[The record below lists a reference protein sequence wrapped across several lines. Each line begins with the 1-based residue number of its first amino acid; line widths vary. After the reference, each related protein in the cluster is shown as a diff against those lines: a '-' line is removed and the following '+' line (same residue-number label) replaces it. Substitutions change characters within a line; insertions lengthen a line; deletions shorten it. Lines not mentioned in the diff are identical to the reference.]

1 MSNDIASSS
10 DDSNNLNDEEND
22 EEKDETAATNESEV
36 VTDRFNNLKSILIYA
51 VFLFAKITCFIL
63 INANILFFLTY
74 LFERI
79 YYKKFT
85 IGNMDK
91 KKRMVDDYNTYLD
104 ATFPSDRTQ
113 APFKNVK
120 NGFKENKLLTCPID
134 YAKKAKEDAIA
145 KAAIAKAD
153 ALSKKSASGPTPNFD
168 CKTGNAGSQKCPPAA
183 GVVGAALPVVGAG
196 ALPAGAALPGALP
209 VPGGAAV
216 AGASDVV
223 GAAAAVPL
231 AGALPVPGG
240 AAQPGAAP
248 PAAQAGGQKGGI
260 GANIIKNI
268 NELSKKLMEGVKPV
282 NKVKKTIADLYAEKN
297 NPAGDDGDGGGGGA
311 GEYEAGLA
319 DEIDKGD
326 GTADR
331 ECKDTRSK
339 VIDLTSCEKLEC
351 KGEFPYNTPTPNN
364 MFGDYLR
371 IRLACIGKTQIAI
384 NNKIKNTIKS
394 FNNLLPPVCYCTKEE
409 TDYISGKDP
418 VYLQNP
424 KTGEYNIE
432 FTKEL
437 KNSEEYKK
445 VFKEDPDAIE
455 INSKVRK
462 EFYNGLLMVFGF
474 FISIFYLIYCDLY
487 VNITLFVNHILLW
500 SQITNKHNPHIETK
514 NRRILKIL
522 MVLMTPFI
530 FITNRVIACAIMLQL
545 TYRIWIKP
553 LFKEA
558 SKEKVYKI
566 IIENRN
572 IVAYIFVFSYL
583 LFLYTLDIPANYE
596 LPVKIIPTLVVTII
610 VLVTV
615 IQSLYRIVTNLKFTK
630 ASCKKL

>member
-22 EEKDETAATNESEV
+22 EENKETAATNESEV

-91 KKRMVDDYNTYLD
+91 KKRMVDDYKTYLD

-134 YAKKAKEDAIA
+134 YEKKAKEDAIK
-145 KAAIAKAD
+145 KAEA
-153 ALSKKSASGPTPNFD
+153 ALSKKSASGPTPSFD
-168 CKTGNAGSQKCPPAA
+168 CKTGNAGSQNCPPAA
-183 GVVGAALPVVGAG
+183 GGVAG
-196 ALPAGAALPGALP
+196 ALPPVALPGGVGALPGAAQP
-209 VPGGAAV
+209 PAV
-216 AGASDVV
+216 
-223 GAAAAVPL
+223 
-231 AGALPVPGG
+231 
-240 AAQPGAAP
+240 AAQPGAGTPQAVVGAAQ
-248 PAAQAGGQKGGI
+248 PAVQAGGQKGGI

-297 NPAGDDGDGGGGGA
+297 NPAGDDGDDGGG
-311 GEYEAGLA
+311 EAGGDDPDLA
-319 DEIDKGD
+319 GDIDPTD
-326 GTADR
+326 GTADP
-331 ECKDTRSK
+331 ECKDTLTKR
-339 VIDLTSCEKLEC
+339 IDLMSCEKVEC

-384 NNKIKNTIKS
+384 NNKIKNRIKS
-394 FNNLLPPVCYCTKEE
+394 FNNLLPAFCYCTKEE

-424 KTGEYNIE
+424 KTGEYDIK
-432 FTKEL
+432 FDDTL
-437 KNSEEYKK
+437 KKSEEYKK

-455 INSKVRK
+455 INCKVRN

-500 SQITNKHNPHIETK
+500 SQITNRHNPHIETK
-514 NRRILKIL
+514 NRRILKLL
-522 MVLMTPFI
+522 MFLMTPFI

-566 IIENRN
+566 ITENRN

-583 LFLYTLDIPANYE
+583 LFLYTLNIPANYE
-596 LPVKIIPTLVVTII
+596 LPVKIIPTLIVTII

-615 IQSLYRIVTNLKFTK
+615 IQSLYRIITNLKFTK

>member
-22 EEKDETAATNESEV
+22 EENEETAATNESEV

-51 VFLFAKITCFIL
+51 LFLFAKITCFIL

-91 KKRMVDDYNTYLD
+91 KKRMVDDYKTYLD

-120 NGFKENKLLTCPID
+120 AGFKENKLLTCPID
-134 YAKKAKEDAIA
+134 YEKKAKDDAQN
-145 KAAIAKAD
+145 
-153 ALSKKSASGPTPNFD
+153 KSLPPGPTQSFD
-168 CKTGNAGSQKCPPAA
+168 CKTGNAGSQKCPLAA
-183 GVVGAALPVVGAG
+183 GGVAGALPPVAQPPVVGALPQVAQPPVVGAG
-196 ALPAGAALPGALP
+196 AP
-209 VPGGAAV
+209 VGGAI
-216 AGASDVV
+216 
-223 GAAAAVPL
+223 
-231 AGALPVPGG
+231 
-240 AAQPGAAP
+240 P
-248 PAAQAGGQKGGI
+248 PAVQVGGQKGGI

-268 NELSKKLMEGVKPV
+268 NELSKKLMEGVKPI

-297 NPAGDDGDGGGGGA
+297 NPAGDDGGDGDDGA
-311 GEYEAGLA
+311 GEDDLYLA
-319 DEIDKGD
+319 DDIDQTD
-326 GTADR
+326 GTGDP
-331 ECKDTRSK
+331 ECKDTRTK
-339 VIDLTSCEKLEC
+339 RIDLMSCEKVEC

-394 FNNLLPPVCYCTKEE
+394 FNNLLPAFCYCTKEE

-424 KTGEYNIE
+424 KTGLYDIE
-432 FTKEL
+432 FDDRL

-455 INSKVRK
+455 INCKVRN

-500 SQITNKHNPHIETK
+500 SQITNRHNTHIETK
-514 NRRILKIL
+514 NRRILKFL
-522 MVLMTPFI
+522 MFLMTPFI

-566 IIENRN
+566 ITENRN

-583 LFLYTLDIPANYE
+583 LFLYTLNIPANYE
-596 LPVKIIPTLVVTII
+596 LPVKIIPTLIVTII

-615 IQSLYRIVTNLKFTK
+615 IQSLYRIITNLKFTK